1 MSEISDEPKSGPSPL
16 RPSLKAFTNLF
27 ARVSQGPDATQVTKP
42 AEEAVRHDAPR
53 TTSAR
58 KASRQPSGTKTNHN
72 WVEVDLRC
80 GKITAVGDPAVK
92 TLLAV
97 VVVVV
102 CSRVFR
108 LLLFAAFSLWG
119 AAKLWLP

>member
-1 MSEISDEPKSGPSPL
+1 MYEISDEPKSGPSPP
-16 RPSLKAFTNLF
+16 RPSLNAFTNLF
-27 ARVSQGPDATQVTKP
+27 ARVSPGPPTQVTKP

-72 WVEVDLRC
+72 WVEVDLRR
-80 GKITAVGDPAVK
+80 GKITAVGDPAIK

-102 CSRVFR
+102 CSRGFR
-108 LLLFAAFSLWG
+108 LLLFAAVSLWG